1 MNKDVASLEKRVEE
15 LEAQITG
22 AALAPTV
29 MEVDARLEIA
39 SANIEG
45 RQPLPWAIDYMAYVK
60 SSSSNYF

>member
-29 MEVDARLEIA
+29 METDARLEIA

-45 RQPLPWAIDYMAYVK
+45 RQPLPWAADYMDYVK